1 MRCFYLIGYH
11 GCGKTTQA
19 NRLELQFPQFNYIG
33 GKLGLDAVRSVDDLV
48 GEIKKS
54 KTDIVIHGCIFQTVP
69 MIQRLSRLTDLHL
82 IVMHSLPET
91 VKERTFARGA
101 DDYNIEKFRMHYR
114 FIKKLPEL
122 KKQFTFKLS
131 IVDNNR
137 PADEVYKDIVKCV
150 QS

>member
-1 MRCFYLIGYH
+1 MNCYYLIGYH

-19 NRLELQFPQFNYIG
+19 NRLEQQYPHYNYIG
-33 GKLGLDAVRSVDDLV
+33 GKLGLDAVRSVDELV
-48 GEIKKS
+48 NAIKQS

-69 MIQRLSRLTDLHL
+69 MIQRLSRLTNLHL
-82 IVMHSLPET
+82 IVLHSLPET
-91 VKERTFARGA
+91 VKQRTIARGA
-101 DDYNIEKFRMHYR
+101 DNYNLEKFKMHYR

-137 PADEVYKDIVKCV
+137 PVDEVYKDIVKCV